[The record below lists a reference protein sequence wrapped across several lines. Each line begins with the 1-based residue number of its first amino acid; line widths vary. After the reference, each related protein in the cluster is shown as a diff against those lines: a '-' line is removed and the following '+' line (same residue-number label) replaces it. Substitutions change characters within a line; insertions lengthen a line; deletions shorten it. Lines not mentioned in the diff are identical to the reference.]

1 MPSAPPGHDRRR
13 YMIGP
18 LEFAPEDLCVTVA
31 GKRVWLS
38 RRELEVLEVLAENA
52 GRPVSRDAIHR
63 RVWGGDVVGFKHRS
77 VEVYIRRLRVKL
89 GKAAPDW
96 HHIHTHFNIG
106 YRLDPEP
113 RRGGAPCAV
122 GLPRPSGP
130 ARSAA
135 PGSR

>member
-1 MPSAPPGHDRRR
+1 
-13 YMIGP
+13 MIGP

-31 GKRVWLS
+31 GKRVWLT

-52 GRPVSRDAIHR
+52 GRPVARDAIYR
-63 RVWGGDVVGFKHRS
+63 RVWGGDLAGFKDRS

-96 HHIHTHFNIG
+96 DHIHTHFNIG

-113 RRGGAPCAV
+113 RTGR
-122 GLPRPSGP
+122 R
-130 ARSAA
+130 AA
-135 PGSR
+135 DG